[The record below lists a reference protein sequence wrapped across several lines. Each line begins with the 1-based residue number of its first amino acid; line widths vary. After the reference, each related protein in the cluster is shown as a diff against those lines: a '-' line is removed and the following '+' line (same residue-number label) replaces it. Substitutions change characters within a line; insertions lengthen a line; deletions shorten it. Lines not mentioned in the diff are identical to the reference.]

1 MKRHK
6 RVTNKDAAR
15 ELSSGY
21 GPAPV
26 HPAMVSMATVYAAD
40 KDPAAN
46 ATDASDDT
54 DDQGGSD

>member
-1 MKRHK
+1 MKK
-6 RVTNKDAAR
+6 RKHVTNKDAAR

-21 GPAPV
+21 AAAPV

-46 ATDASDDT
+46 ATDASDDS
-54 DDQGGSD
+54 DGDEGGN